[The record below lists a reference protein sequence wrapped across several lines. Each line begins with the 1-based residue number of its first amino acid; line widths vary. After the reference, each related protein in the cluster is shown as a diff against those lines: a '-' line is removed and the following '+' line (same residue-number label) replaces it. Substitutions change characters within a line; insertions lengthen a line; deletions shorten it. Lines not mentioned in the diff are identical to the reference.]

1 MKIQVVVATVESRL
15 SYANSLALS
24 TGADIVVDPVGDG
37 SERSA
42 TDNHVRALQHADPE
56 SDWIVVLEDDAE
68 PIEDFTS
75 VLFNQLSEVD
85 NDKIIS
91 LYLGKQR
98 PPSIQKTLQRT
109 IEAATDDTSWLS
121 SRSLY
126 WGVGVCI
133 PGKFVESLSDHVLTS
148 SHPWDTS
155 VGRWALT
162 NSVEVWYSWPS
173 LVDHLDEKTTIN
185 HADGM
190 GRSEGRRAWR
200 TGKPIPHGKT
210 IMIK

>member
-1 MKIQVVVATVESRL
+1 MFAPRKARGLLNGCFGQVL
-15 SYANSLALS
+15 I
-24 TGADIVVDPVGDG
+24 GG
-37 SERSA
+37 
-42 TDNHVRALQHADPE
+42 
-56 SDWIVVLEDDAE
+56 
-68 PIEDFTS
+68 TS
-75 VLFNQLSEVD
+75 
-85 NDKIIS
+85 
-91 LYLGKQR
+91 
-98 PPSIQKTLQRT
+98 
-109 IEAATDDTSWLS
+109 
-121 SRSLY
+121 
-126 WGVGVCI
+126 
-133 PGKFVESLSDHVLTS
+133 FV
-148 SHPWDTS
+148 